1 MGNIT
6 QEIST
11 ELKNTI
17 QEIIFAIAPEY
28 DFQEDAALVD
38 DEIIDSLDMVYLI
51 STLNDTFGIE
61 ITVDDITPEN
71 FNTVDSIIELIQ
83 SKQE

>member
-6 QEIST
+6 QE
-11 ELKNTI
+11 LKSDI

-51 STLNDTFGIE
+51 STLNDKFNIE

-71 FNTVDSIIELIQ
+71 FNTVDSIIRLVQ